1 MNLHNIVRGV
11 ISSINAD
18 ESIKLY
24 TFVEQENVKG
34 KLTAVYTV
42 SDRIAQVQAPT
53 ASDIKLY
60 DKLADAEHRI
70 KVYIEAPA
78 SSINRVKQSAG
89 DMIQRADGTYWLI
102 VGTVDDF
109 TREGWLCCMCV
120 LQTKAPEKIKIVEI
134 VEEVTDNASDNSDI
148 VGS

>member
-18 ESIKLY
+18 ENIKLY
-24 TFVEQENVKG
+24 TFVEMENVKG
-34 KLTAVYTV
+34 KVTAVYSV
-42 SDRIAQVQAPT
+42 SDRIAQVQAPS

-60 DKLADAEHRI
+60 DKMAEAEHRI

-78 SSINRVKQSAG
+78 SSINRVTQSAG

-109 TREGWLCCMCV
+109 SKEGWLCCMCI
-120 LQTKAPEKIKIVEI
+120 LQTKAPEKIKII
-134 VEEVTDNASDNSDI
+134 EEVTDNASDNSDI

>member
-42 SDRIAQVQAPT
+42 SDRIAQVQAPS

-60 DKLADAEHRI
+60 DKMAEAEHRI
-70 KVYIEAPA
+70 KVYL
-78 SSINRVKQSAG
+78 NRVKQSAG

-109 TREGWLCCMCV
+109 SKEGWLCCMCI
-120 LQTKAPEKIKIVEI
+120 LQTKAPEKIKII
-134 VEEVTDNASDNSDI
+134 EEVTDNASDNSDI

>member
-1 MNLHNIVRGV
+1 MNLHNVVRGV

-42 SDRIAQVQAPT
+42 SDRIAQVQAPS

-60 DKLADAEHRI
+60 DKMAEAEHRI
-70 KVYIEAPA
+70 KVYLEAPA
-78 SSINRVKQSAG
+78 GSINRVKQSAG

-109 TREGWLCCMCV
+109 SKEGWLCCMCI
-120 LQTKAPEKIKIVEI
+120 LQTKSPEKIKII
-134 VEEVTDNASDNSDI
+134 EEVTDNASDNSDI